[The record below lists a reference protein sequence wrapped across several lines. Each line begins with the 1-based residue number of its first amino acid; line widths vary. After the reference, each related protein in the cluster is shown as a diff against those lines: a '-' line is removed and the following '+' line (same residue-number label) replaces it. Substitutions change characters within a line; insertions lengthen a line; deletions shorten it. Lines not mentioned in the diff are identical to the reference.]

1 MLKQPGAHDVGG
13 DLRKDAAFLLPLSGA
28 IGLRVLVGSAV
39 TRPDTVVQSV
49 ACTYSTR
56 QQSVSTAKPPRG
68 QVGRGLLRTCLA
80 PKLPSE
86 VQMY

>member
-49 ACTYSTR
+49 ACTTAHDSSQS
-56 QQSVSTAKPPRG
+56 QQQNHLVDK
-68 QVGRGLLRTCLA
+68 
-80 PKLPSE
+80 
-86 VQMY
+86 